1 MERKIRQYLEGNLPN
16 EEQSELLKWIKIE
29 NNQQVFDSVKTE
41 WWKTKSENEDSKLV
55 DLSQLRLGDRIKEK
69 QTLAKSAGIVRFY
82 KYAAIILLAI
92 SLGGSIFTIS
102 QFTKNTEPIYTEI
115 HTDYGQVSG
124 LTLPDGTEVW
134 VNAGTKLKYNNQY
147 GLNNRDIQVL
157 GEAFFSVSKNKKLP
171 FVVDLGALKVEV
183 TGTRFEVSNYAD
195 SKTMDVV
202 LEKGSVNIKSSAN
215 KLLAQMNPGELIRFS
230 KQKMSIEKMTV
241 DPQNFI
247 AWKDGI
253 MHVFELPLVQLTE
266 KLEKRYNQK
275 FEIAPEIKDIPYTF
289 SIENESLPDVLHL
302 IERISPVKAK
312 QEGNIIKLIYE
323 PVKKQI

>member
-1 MERKIRQYLEGNLPN
+1 MERKIQQYLEGNLPK

-29 NNQQVFDSVKTE
+29 NNQQVFDSVKAE
-41 WWKTKSENEDSKLV
+41 WWKAKSENEDSKLV

-69 QTLAKSAGIVRFY
+69 QTLAKSAGIIRFY

-147 GLNNRDIQVL
+147 GLKNRDIQVQ

-183 TGTRFEVSNYAD
+183 TGTRFEVSNYVD

-202 LEKGSVNIKSSAN
+202 LEEGSVDIHSSNN
-215 KLLAQMNPGELIRFS
+215 KLLTQMMPEEMVRFD
-230 KQKMSIEKMTV
+230 KTEMTIEKIKVKSENYTS
-241 DPQNFI
+241 
-247 AWKDGI
+247 WKDGALHI
-253 MHVFELPLVQLTE
+253 FELPLEQLVL

-275 FEIAPEIKDIPYTF
+275 FKVEPTIKNIPLTF
-289 SIENESLPDVLHL
+289 SIEGESLSEILHL
-302 IERISPVKAK
+302 MEKISPVKAIQK
-312 QEGNIIKLIYE
+312 EDIIEINMNH
-323 PVKKQI
+323 